1 MMKQNPAKRL
11 QPWEK
16 EGVFEL
22 HNKGKSQREIAA
34 ALNMSVVTVNKL
46 LKQHNKAEKKPRVR
60 KPKPKIIPETEN
72 PAETIME
79 IDLSRLPTEDTM
91 KTDILIAFRASL
103 AETINR
109 LPNMED
115 KEVVGVVNRLL
126 AELNKNA

>member
-22 HNKGKSQREIAA
+22 HNKGKSQREIAG
-34 ALNMSVVTVNKL
+34 ALNMSVVTVNRL
-46 LKQHNKAEKKPRVR
+46 LKQHGQTEKKPRIR
-60 KPKPKIIPETEN
+60 KPKPTQDTKAPG
-72 PAETIME
+72 ETILE
-79 IDLSRLPTEDTM
+79 IDLARLPTEETT

-103 AETINR
+103 VETINR
-109 LPNMED
+109 LPNMDD

-126 AELNKNA
+126 SELNKSGE